1 MQGIAAMDRI
11 VAQISHVLDWEYL
24 IALESSLTAQGFMN
38 EKVRAELDRH
48 GLSLARRYL
57 ITKAKLGGGPFSAVE
72 EEILD
77 VLAEGIATIRRSG
90 QMPHI
95 VIKGIRAGGL
105 VGMVQRRVCH
115 PSDSSGRSD
124 LELFGTARGAFEGIV
139 NRHPTAFDAET
150 VKLARFH
157 AA

>member
-1 MQGIAAMDRI
+1 MDRI

-24 IALESSLTAQGFMN
+24 IALESSLTSQGFMN

-48 GLSLARRYL
+48 GVTLARRYL
-57 ITKAKLGGGPFSAVE
+57 LTKARLGSGPFSVVE
-72 EEILD
+72 EEILA
-77 VLAEGIATIRRSG
+77 VLAAGVATLRRSG

-105 VGMVQRRVCH
+105 IGMVQRRICH
-115 PSDSSGRSD
+115 PGDTSARSD
-124 LELFGTARGAFEGIV
+124 LQTFGTARGAFEEIV
-139 NRHPTAFDAET
+139 NRHPDAFDPET
-150 VKLARFH
+150 VKLAQFH

>member
-24 IALESSLTAQGFMN
+24 IALESSLTAQGLMN

-48 GLSLARRYL
+48 GLTLARRYL
-57 ITKAKLGGGPFSAVE
+57 IKKARLGNGPFSVVE

-77 VLAEGIATIRRSG
+77 VLAAGVATLRRAG
-90 QMPHI
+90 QLPHD

-105 VGMVQRRVCH
+105 VGMVQRRVSH
-115 PSDSSGRSD
+115 PGDASGRSD
-124 LELFGTARGAFEGIV
+124 WQMFGTARGDFEGIV
-139 NRHPTAFDAET
+139 NRHPAAFDAET

-157 AA
+157 AV